1 MLRFSDLYKS
11 EHHTSLYSEW
21 QCPNERKA
29 QILMKLSVI
38 MHVLYNLEVLYLEI
52 MVMRLVQSLFVRL
65 IR

>member
-29 QILMKLSVI
+29 QILMKLSD
-38 MHVLYNLEVLYLEI
+38 NLEVLYLEI
-52 MVMRLVQSLFVRL
+52 MVIRLVQSLFVRL